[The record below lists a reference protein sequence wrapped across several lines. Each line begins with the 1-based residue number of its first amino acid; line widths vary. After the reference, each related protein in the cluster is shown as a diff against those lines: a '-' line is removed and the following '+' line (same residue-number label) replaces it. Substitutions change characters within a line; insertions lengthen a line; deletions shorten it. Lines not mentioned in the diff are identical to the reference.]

1 MSANHESSNPRLPW
15 LALALT
21 MCCPGLGQLYCGRAR
36 RGLVMFGS
44 FALFGPLV
52 VGMSF
57 VATSTASLWLFMTC
71 VLAYL
76 IAAIWIAID
85 AKRIAQRLS
94 GQDYSLR
101 DYNHLAV
108 YLLLSLTSAPYSIG
122 LAFFLRANVM
132 EAFVIPT
139 RSMAPTLIPGDRILT
154 NKFGISTHAFSRGEV
169 IVFRNPENRRQN
181 FVKRIVGLPGDT
193 IEVKEGELF
202 INGESLHRDSNSGP
216 ASSPP
221 KASTQTVPA
230 GSYFVLGDN
239 RDLSHDSRAFGFL
252 SHGEIT
258 GVVTYLYWPA
268 NTWSRFGAV
277 K

>member
-1 MSANHESSNPRLPW
+1 MSAIRESTNARFPW
-15 LALALT
+15 LAMALT
-21 MCCPGLGQLYCGRAR
+21 MCCPGLGQLYCGRAA
-36 RGLVMFGS
+36 RGLMMFGS

-57 VATSTASLWLFMTC
+57 IATSTASLWLFMAC
-71 VLAYL
+71 VLTYL
-76 IAAIWIAID
+76 IAAVWIALD
-85 AKRIAQRLS
+85 AKRIARQMT

-101 DYNHLAV
+101 DYNQLAV
-108 YLLLSLTSAPYSIG
+108 YVLLSLSSMPYSIG

-154 NKFGISTHAFSRGEV
+154 NKLGISTHTFSRGDV

-181 FVKRIVGLPGDT
+181 FVKRIAGLPGDT
-193 IEVKEGELF
+193 IEIKEGKLF
-202 INGESLHRDSNSGP
+202 INGESLNRDPDSTTPNP
-216 ASSPP
+216 MP

-230 GSYFVLGDN
+230 GSYFVVGDN
-239 RDLSHDSRAFGFL
+239 RDHSHDSRAFGFL

-258 GVVTYLYWPA
+258 GIVTYLYWPA
-268 NTWSRFGAV
+268 QTWSRFGSV